1 MDVKD
6 AFKKY
11 EEMNKEARYYNYALY
26 IIGFDQ
32 ETDCPELDKE
42 YSLSVQEFFH
52 EKSLNIY
59 MSDEYQN
66 NLKYLFDNKNLL
78 DDFKRLQIEE
88 DYKEIDKLNKIPHD
102 ELMEHFKN
110 VNKCGLLWKRMREN
124 HDYASFLN
132 ELKELVAY
140 NFKYIDYMK
149 KPYNN
154 PLDILLDEMEDG
166 FSVKKYDEFFDL
178 IKREIVPL
186 AKKIV
191 KLPKKYNS
199 KLDTLKFDKYKQMKI
214 TKEVCDMMG
223 YTNQK
228 GCVRETMHPFT
239 NGFNSNDVRITTA
252 YDESLLLSN
261 IYSVMHEAGH
271 ALYELGQ
278 DPKLDGTSLFG
289 GTSMGIHESQ
299 SRFME
304 NYLGRSYSFTKTLY
318 NIIKNEFPSE
328 FSDITV
334 DDLYYYANYVSDQFK
349 RTEADE
355 LTYSIHILIRY
366 EVEKAL
372 FNKEISVEQI
382 SDKFNEL
389 FNEYL
394 GKTPSNMIEG
404 AFQDVHWSSGF
415 GYFPTYALGNAYAAQ
430 FLHYMKRDLDID
442 ALMEKGDFAP
452 INKWLDEKI
461 HKYGK
466 SKKNLE
472 ILKEATGEDFNP
484 NYYIEYL
491 KDKFESIYNIK

>member
-1 MDVKD
+1 
-6 AFKKY
+6 
-11 EEMNKEARYYNYALY
+11 MN
-26 IIGFDQ
+26 
-32 ETDCPELDKE
+32 
-42 YSLSVQEFFH
+42 
-52 EKSLNIY
+52 
-59 MSDEYQN
+59 
-66 NLKYLFDNKNLL
+66 
-78 DDFKRLQIEE
+78 
-88 DYKEIDKLNKIPHD
+88 
-102 ELMEHFKN
+102 
-110 VNKCGLLWKRMREN
+110 
-124 HDYASFLN
+124 
-132 ELKELVAY
+132 
-140 NFKYIDYMK
+140 
-149 KPYNN
+149 KPYNH

-166 FSVKKYDEFFDL
+166 FNVSKYDEFFDL
-178 IKREIVPL
+178 IKKEIVPL
-186 AKKIV
+186 AKRIC
-191 KLPKKYNS
+191 KLPKLYNPA
-199 KLDTLKFDKYKQMKI
+199 LDNMKFDKFKQMKI
-214 TKEVCDMMG
+214 TEKICKMMG
-223 YTNQK
+223 YTKDK
-228 GCVRETMHPFT
+228 GCVRETIHPFT
-239 NGFNSNDVRITTA
+239 NGINSNDVRITTA
-252 YDESLLLSN
+252 YDESLFLSN
-261 IYSVMHEAGH
+261 IYSIMHEAGH

-278 DPKLDGTSLFG
+278 DPKLNETSLFG

-304 NYLGRSYSFTKTLY
+304 NYLGRSYSFTKKLYSILKEEFKEEFENITL
-318 NIIKNEFPSE
+318 S
-328 FSDITV
+328 
-334 DDLYYYANYVSDQFK
+334 DLYLYANYVSNQFK

-491 KDKFESIYNIK
+491 KEKFESIYNIK